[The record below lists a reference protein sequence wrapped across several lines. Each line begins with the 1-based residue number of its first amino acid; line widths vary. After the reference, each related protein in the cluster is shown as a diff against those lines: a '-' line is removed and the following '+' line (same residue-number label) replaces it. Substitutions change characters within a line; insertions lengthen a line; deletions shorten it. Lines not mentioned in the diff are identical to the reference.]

1 MTEEKTIT
9 LNGIDYDIDQVSE
22 KAQYMV
28 EQLKDLKIQQQQMRA
43 RLDQIDVCRRGF
55 TQLLQTELENPTKD
69 KDSSDQ

>member
-22 KAQYMV
+22 KAKYMV

-43 RLDQIDVCRRGF
+43 RLDQIDVCSRGF
-55 TQLLQTELENPTKD
+55 TQLLQTELEHPTKD

>member
-43 RLDQIDVCRRGF
+43 RLDQIDVCSRGF